1 MSSAAMADKISHQ
14 QWFFRWV
21 RDAAADVEQGQS
33 NCTARY
39 KAKQRHYRRANI
51 GNKLGK
57 LLSLLYGLLRFLKNL
72 SFLGFFLRWLCL
84 FRSFF
89 ACFRSL
95 FCFCYCR
102 LFCFCRLLCFHFFCF
117 CCLFRFCLRSLFC
130 FCRCFCRCRLFGLRS
145 LCGFCFFFFGG
156 FRCLFGYRLGFC
168 LCFQSFYLF
177 FLGNCLGF
185 CLRFL
190 GSFLCLHFCVCCN

>member
-89 ACFRSL
+89 AFAA
-95 FCFCYCR
+95 
-102 LFCFCRLLCFHFFCF
+102 FFAF
-117 CCLFRFCLRSLFC
+117 AFAA
-130 FCRCFCRCRLFGLRS
+130 
-145 LCGFCFFFFGG
+145 FFAFAAAFAAAA
-156 FRCLFGYRLGFC
+156 
-168 LCFQSFYLF
+168 
-177 FLGNCLGF
+177 FLVF
-185 CLRFL
+185 AAFA
-190 GSFLCLHFCVCCN
+190 

>member
-95 FCFCYCR
+95 F
-102 LFCFCRLLCFHFFCF
+102 
-117 CCLFRFCLRSLFC
+117 
-130 FCRCFCRCRLFGLRS
+130 
-145 LCGFCFFFFGG
+145 
-156 FRCLFGYRLGFC
+156 GYRLRFC
-168 LCFQSFYLF
+168 LCFQSLYFFFSGSRLGFGLLF
-177 FLGNCLGF
+177 FGGL
-185 CLRFL
+185 
-190 GSFLCLHFCVCCN
+190 LCLQLVVFCN